1 METFRIDIIHPKA
14 KKLLRDLA
22 DLNLIRI
29 QQEKT
34 KPDIDQIL
42 IRLRKKTAEAPSL
55 EEVTTE
61 VEAVRKARYGK

>member
-29 QQEKT
+29 QQEKN